1 MAQKSTS
8 PIPVQLSFAQKLTKF
23 FHWLDDHAVLLIS
36 TFLLLFIPLYPKIPL
51 FDILPGYIVRVRLED
66 AFIAMAGAVWLIQ
79 LYRKKVTWKSPLF
92 ASIGIYATVG
102 FLSLLSGIFL
112 LNTIPLQLLHIGK
125 SALHLFR
132 YMEYFFLFVMMYSA
146 LKTPK
151 QAKVVLWAL
160 ALSVAAITF
169 YGIGQRY
176 WYWPVYSTMNREFS
190 KGMRLYLTEHARVQS
205 TFGGHYDLGA
215 FLVVVLPILLA
226 FMYRSKKRWEKWALF
241 AAHTLGLWLLI
252 VSASR
257 APFAA
262 YGVAAGLVIVLT
274 SLAEASW
281 KQKLGTFLKR
291 FISFS
296 LVFGLLFIRFGQDMH
311 ERFLHV
317 LEGYPQAAKVYAQ
330 IEVQEKRFIQ
340 EAQKLFGIIVSGPP
354 KNSIGFDNSESVL
367 TPTDELPTPDRPTD
381 VYEDI
386 PDLVKVATTSADG
399 TETIVI
405 VEQPRTWSPNAL
417 RYGLSMAIRL
427 DTLWPNAV
435 RGFMRNPL
443 LGSGYAT
450 LNKESNAQFLEADST
465 DNNFLR
471 VLGETGLL
479 GFISFFGII
488 ALVLRQCAK
497 YVFNANGLKA
507 AIAAGLMAGTI
518 GLLINALYID
528 VYAASKVAFTYWAL
542 TGFAFAIFSL
552 RTPKPKK
559 TISKP
564 KRIRF
569 R

>member
-1 MAQKSTS
+1 
-8 PIPVQLSFAQKLTKF
+8 
-23 FHWLDDHAVLLIS
+23 
-36 TFLLLFIPLYPKIPL
+36 
-51 FDILPGYIVRVRLED
+51 
-66 AFIAMAGAVWLIQ
+66 
-79 LYRKKVTWKSPLF
+79 
-92 ASIGIYATVG
+92 
-102 FLSLLSGIFL
+102 
-112 LNTIPLQLLHIGK
+112 
-125 SALHLFR
+125 
-132 YMEYFFLFVMMYSA
+132 
-146 LKTPK
+146 
-151 QAKVVLWAL
+151 
-160 ALSVAAITF
+160 
-169 YGIGQRY
+169 
-176 WYWPVYSTMNREFS
+176 
-190 KGMRLYLTEHARVQS
+190 
-205 TFGGHYDLGA
+205 LGA

-226 FMYRSKKRWEKWALF
+226 FMYRSKKRWEKWLLF
-241 AAHTLGLWLLI
+241 FVHTFGLWLLI

-262 YGVAAGLVIVLT
+262 YGVAAGLVILLT
-274 SLAEASW
+274 SLAEETW
-281 KQKLGTFLKR
+281 KKKILTFIKR
-291 FISFS
+291 TVVFS
-296 LVFGLLFIRFGQDMH
+296 LVFGLLFIRFGQDMY

-317 LEGYPQAAKVYAQ
+317 LDGYPEVAKVYYQ
-330 IEVQEKRFIQ
+330 IEAQEKHFIQ
-340 EAQKLFGIIVSGPP
+340 EAHKMLGIIIAGPP

-386 PDLVKVATTSADG
+386 PDLVKVTTTSADG
-399 TETIVI
+399 TETTIL

-427 DTLWPNAV
+427 DTLWPNAL

-479 GFISFFGII
+479 GFLSFFGII
-488 ALVLRQCAK
+488 VIVLKQTASH
-497 YVFNANGLKA
+497 VFDKDRLKS
-507 AIAAGLMAGTI
+507 AIAAGLLAGSV

-542 TGFAFAIFSL
+542 AGFALAVFALHI
-552 RTPKPKK
+552 PAAKK
-559 TISKP
+559 TASKT